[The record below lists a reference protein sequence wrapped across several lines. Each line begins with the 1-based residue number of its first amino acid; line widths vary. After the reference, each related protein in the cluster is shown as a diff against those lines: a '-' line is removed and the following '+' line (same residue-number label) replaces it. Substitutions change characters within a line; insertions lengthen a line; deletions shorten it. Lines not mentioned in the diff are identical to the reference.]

1 MLRIVLVVSFVIG
14 SAVMWLLHGAAK
26 IGVGYAA
33 KQVCSGVFIS
43 HLPVEFTLD
52 KDVLPRLATVLGM
65 DRFVDVETGESF
77 VTANLLTA
85 SATASYR
92 DRYVCTLHSNEPASF
107 RPHVLMVVAL
117 TLNIAA
123 IDSLVSLSRHIC
135 TNKSFRERILSSTL
149 FMFLLSCLL
158 VPEVL

>member
-1 MLRIVLVVSFVIG
+1 MLRIVLVASFVIG

-92 DRYVCTLHSNEPASF
+92 DRYGCTLHSNEPALPADTA
-107 RPHVLMVVAL
+107 RPRAEQSSDVSPVRSTNSAL
-117 TLNIAA
+117 ETA
-123 IDSLVSLSRHIC
+123 IDALFEAPYEGVR
-135 TNKSFRERILSSTL
+135 NTL
-149 FMFLLSCLL
+149 ALLIMHRGAI
-158 VPEVL
+158 VA